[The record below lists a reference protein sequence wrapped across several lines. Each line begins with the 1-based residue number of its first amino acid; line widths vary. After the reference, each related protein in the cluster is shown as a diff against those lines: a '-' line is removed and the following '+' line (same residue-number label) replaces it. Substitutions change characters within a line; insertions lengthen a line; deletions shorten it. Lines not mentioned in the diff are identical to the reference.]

1 MPGKLEEEPLIS
13 TNLMVE
19 SGPGRESRPPMI
31 ELIGVSKSFDS
42 VAALSPMDLAFE
54 SRKTTVL
61 IGPSGCGKSTIL
73 RLIIGL
79 VPPTTGQV
87 RFEGRAITRE
97 NILELR
103 RRMGYVIQEGGL
115 FPHLTVSENILLLA
129 KNLHRPEEE
138 MRTRMTE
145 LCELTR
151 LPSEVLPRYPTEL
164 SGGQRQRVSLI
175 RALMLRPEV
184 LLLDEPLA
192 ALDPMVRA
200 TLQTELKAI
209 FQHLR
214 QTVILVTHELAEAA
228 WLGDQIV
235 LLRQGRV
242 VQAGTFAALR
252 DRPADGFVSEFI
264 RAQRRLA
271 LE

>member
-1 MPGKLEEEPLIS
+1 MMAARLESERAGAAAGTEAARCPK
-13 TNLMVE
+13 
-19 SGPGRESRPPMI
+19 SRAPTI
-31 ELIGVSKSFDS
+31 ELIGVSKRFDS
-42 VAALSPMDLAFE
+42 AVALSSINLKFE
-54 SRKTTVL
+54 PGKTSVL
-61 IGPSGCGKSTIL
+61 LGPSGCGKSTIL

-79 VPPTTGQV
+79 TRPTTGEV
-87 RFEGRAITRE
+87 RFEGETVTPHNVLA
-97 NILELR
+97 LR

-115 FPHLTVSENILLLA
+115 FPHLTARDNALLLA
-129 KNLHRPEEE
+129 RHLGRPEEE
-138 MRTRMTE
+138 VRARLAE

-151 LPSEVLPRYPTEL
+151 LSEAALARFPVEL

-200 TLQTELKAI
+200 TLQSELKAI

-235 LLRQGRV
+235 LLRQGNV
-242 VQAGTFAALR
+242 VQVGTFDTLR
-252 DRPADGFVSEFI
+252 DRPLEGFVSEFI
-264 RAQRRLA
+264 RVQRRLA
-271 LE
+271 VP

>member
-1 MPGKLEEEPLIS
+1 
-13 TNLMVE
+13 
-19 SGPGRESRPPMI
+19 MI
-31 ELIGVSKSFDS
+31 ELVGVSKSFGA
-42 VAALSPMDLAFE
+42 VVALSPTDLAFE
-54 SRKTTVL
+54 PGRTTVL
-61 IGPSGCGKSTIL
+61 IGPSGGGKSTVL

-79 VPPTTGQV
+79 VQPSSGEV
-87 RFEGRAITRE
+87 RFEGRAIGRG
-97 NILELR
+97 NLLEMR

-115 FPHLTVSENILLLA
+115 FPHLTARDNILLLA
-129 KNLHRPEEE
+129 KNVRRPEKET
-138 MRTRMTE
+138 RTRLAE
-145 LCELTR
+145 LCDLTR
-151 LPSEVLPRYPTEL
+151 LPSEVLARYPVEL

-228 WLGDQIV
+228 WLGDRII

-252 DRPADGFVSEFI
+252 DHPADAYVSEFF
-264 RAQRRLA
+264 RAQRVLA
-271 LE
+271 LR

>member
-1 MPGKLEEEPLIS
+1 MPDKLEGEALGS
-13 TNLMVE
+13 
-19 SGPGRESRPPMI
+19 SGMMAKAGQAQEGHAPMI
-31 ELIGVSKSFDS
+31 ELVGVSKSFDS
-42 VAALSPMDLAFE
+42 QVALSPVDLSFE
-54 SRKTTVL
+54 RGRTTVL
-61 IGPSGCGKSTIL
+61 LGPSGCGKSTIL

-79 VPPTTGQV
+79 IQPTTGQV
-87 RFEGRAITRE
+87 RFEGRGLAPE

-115 FPHLTVSENILLLA
+115 FPHLTARDNVLLLA
-129 KNLHRPEEE
+129 RHLRRPKEE
-138 MRTRMTE
+138 MEARLAE

-151 LPSEVLPRYPTEL
+151 LPAAALSRYPVEL

-192 ALDPMVRA
+192 ALDPMVRV
-200 TLQTELKAI
+200 TLQTELKTI

-228 WLGDQIV
+228 WLGDQII
-235 LLRQGRV
+235 LLQQGRV
-242 VQAGTFAALR
+242 VQAGTFDALR
-252 DRPADGFVSEFI
+252 AHPAERFVSEFI
-264 RAQRRLA
+264 NAQRSRA
-271 LE
+271 LQ

>member
-1 MPGKLEEEPLIS
+1 
-13 TNLMVE
+13 
-19 SGPGRESRPPMI
+19 MI
-31 ELIGVSKSFDS
+31 ELIDVSKRFDAA
-42 VAALSPMDLAFE
+42 VALSPTSLKFE
-54 SRKTTVL
+54 PGKTTIL

-79 VPPTTGQV
+79 IQPTTGEV
-87 RFEGRAITRE
+87 RFEGQALTP
-97 NILELR
+97 NNVLELR

-115 FPHLTVSENILLLA
+115 FPHLTARDNVTLLA
-129 KNLHRPEEE
+129 RHLGRPEQE
-138 MRTRMTE
+138 MRARLAE

-151 LPSEVLPRYPTEL
+151 LSEEVLDHFPVEL
-164 SGGQRQRVSLI
+164 SGGQRQRVSLC
-175 RALMLRPEV
+175 RALMLGPEV

-200 TLQTELKAI
+200 SLQTELKAI

-214 QTVILVTHELAEAA
+214 QTVIMVTHELAEAA

-235 LLRQGRV
+235 LLRQGHV

-252 DRPADGFVSEFI
+252 DQPAEGFVSEFI
-264 RAQRRLA
+264 NAQRRLA
-271 LE
+271 V

>member
-1 MPGKLEEEPLIS
+1 MTPTPS
-13 TNLMVE
+13 TIQLV
-19 SGPGRESRPPMI
+19 
-31 ELIGVSKSFDS
+31 GVSKRFDS
-42 VAALSPMDLAFE
+42 FTALERTDLVFE
-54 SRKTTVL
+54 GGKTTVL

-73 RLIIGL
+73 RLIVGL
-79 VPPTTGQV
+79 IEPTAGQV
-87 RFEGRAITRE
+87 RFGDCVLSPATM
-97 NILELR
+97 LELR

-115 FPHLTVSENILLLA
+115 FPHLTARQNILLLA
-129 KNLHRPEEE
+129 KHLRQPHQE
-138 MRTRMTE
+138 MQARLNE

-151 LPSEVLPRYPTEL
+151 LDPAALSRYPIEL

-200 TLQTELKAI
+200 ALQTELKTI
-209 FQHLR
+209 FPQLH

-228 WLGDQIV
+228 WLGDRIV

-242 VQAGTFAALR
+242 VQIGTFDDLR
-252 DRPADGFVSEFI
+252 DRPTAAFVSEFI
-264 RAQRRLA
+264 NAQRKLA
-271 LE
+271 LV